1 MEGKIQAQPHPNP
14 AITFSSEYLLLCQ
27 EDMCGACTSSILP
40 NNNKWIVEKNSHS
53 KPEGAFPKRE
63 VSKSATAPILT
74 SRTNPGHVIMP
85 NLSLNLYAANYLIM
99 HSIGTHPSLCII
111 KYYPLCV
118 LAEERQIIISSCIM
132 K

>member
-1 MEGKIQAQPHPNP
+1 MKKKHHTQVRRGEIQAQPHPNP
-14 AITFSSEYLLLCQ
+14 AITLSSEYLLLCQ

-63 VSKSATAPILT
+63 VSKSATVPILA

-99 HSIGTHPSLCII
+99 
-111 KYYPLCV
+111 
-118 LAEERQIIISSCIM
+118 
-132 K
+132 